1 LVPINAEHEL
11 SFANTRVQLTNEEMA
26 VLAQSISDALDS
38 VE

>member
-1 LVPINAEHEL
+1 M

-26 VLAQSISDALDS
+26 ALAQSISDVLDS